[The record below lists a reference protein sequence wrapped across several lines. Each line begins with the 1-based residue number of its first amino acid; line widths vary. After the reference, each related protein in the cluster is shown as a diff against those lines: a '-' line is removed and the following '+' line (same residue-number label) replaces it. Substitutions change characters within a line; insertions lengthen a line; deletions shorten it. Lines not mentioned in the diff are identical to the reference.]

1 MNKDNQNAIDVLI
14 NNIQKDQALLA
25 SAEAQIE
32 KAKEQKREVV
42 ARLKD
47 YRKDVLVFMKYVDAN
62 RRKQIESL
70 GLDLSDS
77 EHHMNGIATFVMDTI
92 MKAKDYQMTNGK
104 LYDAYVKSCK
114 DVEPVSYTEFNIKC
128 RSLFSSQRLLRNKNA
143 GSNNSKEDTI
153 SLNGR
158 PMPKETSKTETK

>member
-70 GLDLSDS
+70 GLDLSES
-77 EHHMNGIATFVMDTI
+77 EHHMNGIATFVMDAI

-104 LYDAYVKSCK
+104 LYDAYA
-114 DVEPVSYTEFNIKC
+114 VSYTH
-128 RSLFSSQRLLRNKNA
+128 LTLP
-143 GSNNSKEDTI
+143 TI
-153 SLNGR
+153 A
-158 PMPKETSKTETK
+158 